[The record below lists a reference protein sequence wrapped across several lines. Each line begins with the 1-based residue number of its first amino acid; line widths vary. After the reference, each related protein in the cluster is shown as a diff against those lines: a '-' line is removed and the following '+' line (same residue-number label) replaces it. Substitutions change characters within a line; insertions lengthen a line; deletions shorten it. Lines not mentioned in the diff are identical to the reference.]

1 MSKQIVMLAVLASM
15 NPSLVFAQMQ
25 GTQQEQSA
33 CRPDV
38 VRHCKEV
45 LKTDG
50 NDTFKILAC
59 LQSYRPKLSK
69 PCQNVLQS
77 HGV

>member
-1 MSKQIVMLAVLASM
+1 MSKQIVVLAVLASM
-15 NPSLVFAQMQ
+15 KPSLVFAQFQ
-25 GTQQEQSA
+25 GTQQEQAA

>member
-1 MSKQIVMLAVLASM
+1 MLKKIVVLAVLASI
-15 NPSLVFAQMQ
+15 NPSLVSAQMQ
-25 GTQQEQSA
+25 GTQQEQAA

-38 VRHCKEV
+38 MKHCKEV
-45 LKTDG
+45 LKTDA

-59 LQSYRPKLSK
+59 LQSYRPRLSK